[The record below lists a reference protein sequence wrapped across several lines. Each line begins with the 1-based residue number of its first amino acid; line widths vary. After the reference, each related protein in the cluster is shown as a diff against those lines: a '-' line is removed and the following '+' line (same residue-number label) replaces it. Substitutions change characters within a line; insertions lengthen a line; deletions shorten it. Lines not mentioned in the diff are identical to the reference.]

1 MTRVH
6 TTSILALATCLALLS
21 VATPAAAQDYGRAP
35 MVGKSA
41 EGGAPTEVRDVGID
55 QRLGEQVPFDTPF
68 VDQTGETVT
77 LGEIARRSGD
87 PRPVMLVPAYYGCP
101 MLCTLVLNGTMTTLS
116 TLPFTA
122 GDEFEVVVISIDHE
136 ETPEMAAEAKERYL
150 RRYDRPEGAD
160 GLHFLTGDEA
170 SIRAVMDAVGFRY
183 AYQPDNDEWAHA
195 AGLMLL
201 TPDGRVARYFYG
213 VEYAP
218 RDVRLGLV
226 EAGEGAI
233 GSAVDEVLLYCF
245 RYDPATGQYSTAV
258 LAILRLAGL
267 LTLAAL
273 GIYFLVSRRRS
284 LTTSL
289 GKA

>member
-1 MTRVH
+1 MRRALTAFA
-6 TTSILALATCLALLS
+6 TTALVALAALP
-21 VATPAAAQDYGRAP
+21 VAAQDYGRAP

-41 EGGAPTEVRDVGID
+41 EGGTPQGVRDVGID
-55 QRLGEQVPFDTPF
+55 QRLGEQVPVDLQF
-68 VDQTGETVT
+68 VDETGRTT
-77 LGEIARRSGD
+77 SLAEIARRSGEA
-87 PRPVMLVPAYYGCP
+87 RPVMLVPAYYGCP

-122 GDEFEVVVISIDHE
+122 GDEFEVVVVSIDPD

-170 SIRAVMDAVGFRY
+170 EIRAVMDAVGFRY

-226 EAGEGAI
+226 EAGEGKL

-267 LTLAAL
+267 VTLVAI